1 MTEPAMMKGIPGTRE
16 EGRKRLVLIVE
27 DDFVNRE
34 ILKANLEA
42 EYEIDPEEFLSMGK
56 ATPFAG
62 QRVYGRC
69 LRTVHAGREVYK
81 PSTIMNYEL

>member
-1 MTEPAMMKGIPGTRE
+1 MTEPAMMKGIPGTRD

-42 EYEIDPEEFLSMGK
+42 EYEILCAGAGDVALKMIVEHSETLSLVLLDLNLPGMKGLDL
-56 ATPFAG
+56 
-62 QRVYGRC
+62 
-69 LRTVHAGREVYK
+69 LREIK
-81 PSTIMNYEL
+81 